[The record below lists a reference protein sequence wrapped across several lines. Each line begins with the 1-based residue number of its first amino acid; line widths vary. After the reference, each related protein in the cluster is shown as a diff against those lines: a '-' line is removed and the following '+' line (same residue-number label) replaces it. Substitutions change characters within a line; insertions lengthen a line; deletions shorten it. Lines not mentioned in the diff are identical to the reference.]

1 MTIIRHC
8 TDAFQRL
15 SFGGIFLGGLILRGP
30 YTHGNESIRE
40 NVKIKR
46 FWYVYKMKD
55 FIFPFNTTW
64 NYSAADKQ
72 YFKDV
77 TTDTISLLVFQTVKH

>member
-1 MTIIRHC
+1 
-8 TDAFQRL
+8 
-15 SFGGIFLGGLILRGP
+15 
-30 YTHGNESIRE
+30 
-40 NVKIKR
+40 
-46 FWYVYKMKD
+46 MKD
-55 FIFPFNTTW
+55 LIFPFNTTW